1 MIMKFGLIIF
11 VVNCFLLINMQY
23 TAMSS
28 EKEPK
33 LSASSTSSA
42 TTKKSQAS
50 KKPCGC
56 DDSENLTCE
65 GFTKDIQGIVFDKK
79 AGLEWYLIPEKDR
92 VNVDWHKGKSLI
104 ESLTIGGG
112 GWRLPSLEELKVL
125 YKAVFVDEK
134 KCSDLF
140 FEEYFYSVWSSD
152 VDGPLK
158 AWKLFF
164 TWEGEVGSFPR
175 TDRRSCVWGVRARSR

>member
-33 LSASSTSSA
+33 LSDSSTSSA

-50 KKPCGC
+50 KDSCRS

-65 GFTKDIQGIVFDKK
+65 RFTKDNQGIIYDKN
-79 AGLEWYLIPEKDR
+79 AGLEWYPTPEKDSKNMDLYN
-92 VNVDWHKGKSLI
+92 VNAVVHNF
-104 ESLTIGGG
+104 TIGGG
-112 GWRLPSLEELKVL
+112 GWRLPRIEELKDL
-125 YKAVFVDEK
+125 YKATFLDEK

-140 FEEYFYSVWSSD
+140 FEKYFYPVWSSD
-152 VDGPLK
+152 DDGPSK
-158 AWKLFF
+158 TLFF
-164 TWEGEVGSFPR
+164 SFGNGAIGSFPR
-175 TDRRSCVWGVRARSR
+175 TERCCYAWGVRARSR